1 MWLVAIVMDTAFLNT
16 TKVNVQQLKMH
27 LIKQESFLP
36 YDPAKRPGSH
46 NYLFKKN
53 LFLIH
58 SLRPVMI
65 YCHPIRQ
72 EKIRQF
78 NVTLRCPF
86 IYSQGCSLRFPLKL
100 FLAYCKP
107 KPTSFS
113 PSLVV
118 SLTGQT

>member
-27 LIKQESFLP
+27 LEKKKKKNLP

-53 LFLIH
+53 LFLIN

-78 NVTLRCPF
+78 NVTLSF
-86 IYSQGCSLRFPLKL
+86 KLSGVLLFTLRVVLYV
-100 FLAYCKP
+100 FL
-107 KPTSFS
+107 
-113 PSLVV
+113 
-118 SLTGQT
+118 